1 VDSGLNIDG
10 QYITAVFG
18 LGFTG
23 EAPPD
28 YKWALLSRAL
38 GLVENIFASEALKS
52 ISGIKDDTHILSHLM
67 VNNSISDLFIRA
79 AVLKAG
85 SGVSGLLSRSR
96 GERLTIGLGRR
107 VQGALNVAGSYQEA
121 IIALQ
126 QFFFSD
132 TEEMLI
138 HYNKSK
144 DAPYV
149 FNADMERLF
158 SGYLKA
164 EDKERAVA
172 LIKELAEDI
181 RRHKNTLPGYVKNI
195 FYNLLLALYG
205 YSEERGIAAF
215 DGIDEKE
222 ALLEAA
228 VRFDTLNGLRDFAI
242 EKLEALFHNI
252 DIKNDTNK
260 VVYNIMKYVQK
271 SYADS
276 GLSIRAISRHLYLT
290 NTYICMLFKN
300 TTGKTIN
307 EYITETRLER
317 AKELLKSNDIPIS
330 DIAGLVGYGNPKYFS
345 AVFKK
350 MTGLTPSEY
359 RERH

>member
-1 VDSGLNIDG
+1 MDSSFNIEG
-10 QYITAVFG
+10 QFITVAFG
-18 LGFTG
+18 FGFTG
-23 EAPPD
+23 EASPD
-28 YKWALLSRAL
+28 YKRDLLSRAL
-38 GLVENIFASEALKS
+38 GLVEAIFASEALKG

-67 VNNSISDLFIRA
+67 VNNSISDLFIKA
-79 AVLKAG
+79 AVLKV
-85 SGVSGLLSRSR
+85 SGGVCGLLSRGR
-96 GERLTIGLGRR
+96 GEKLTVGMGRR
-107 VQGALNVAGSYQEA
+107 IQGALNVVNSYQEA

-132 TEEMLI
+132 TEETLI
-138 HYNKSK
+138 YYSKSN

-149 FNADMERLF
+149 FNADTERLF

-164 EDKERAVA
+164 EDRERAVA
-172 LIKELAEDI
+172 LIKELSEDI

-215 DGIDEKE
+215 DGIDERE
-222 ALLEAA
+222 ALLEAS
-228 VRFDTLNGLRDFAI
+228 VRFDTLNGLRDFTI

-252 DIKNDTNK
+252 TIKNDTNK

-271 SYADS
+271 NYADS

-290 NTYICMLFKN
+290 DTYICMLFKN

-307 EYITETRLER
+307 EYITEARLER
-317 AKELLKSNDIPIS
+317 AKELLKANDIPIS

-350 MTGLTPSEY
+350 MTELTPSEY